1 MAEETYEERMRRLY
15 PMGLEAARKASEEFA
30 NQEMMAEI
38 QRQLPERL
46 RFGGE
51 FGLPSALAY
60 GKDADSRA
68 QIRGY
73 LTPGVDF
80 PSRMGT
86 YGRGMED
93 DPRYEFI
100 TGEPDY
106 DETTGTSKGISV
118 FQPMGRNPRE
128 RAFTTAE
135 GVEGS
140 RNRNKRHSYASTI
153 AHELT
158 HKFFDSPAFL
168 DFLEETGRY
177 SYPPGTPLTPR
188 QEHHLIQSVEPMTEE
203 FERLGARKHAQQ
215 YYSELLDH
223 FRGWLTPEREEKY
236 GIRLPIPHAIPEYP
250 STLDK
255 LIDFIRGQ

>member
-1 MAEETYEERMRRLY
+1 
-15 PMGLEAARKASEEFA
+15 MGLEEAKKASDELA
-30 NQEMMAEI
+30 NQEMIAEI

-51 FGLPSALAY
+51 FGLPSALGY

-73 LTPGVDF
+73 LTPGLDF
-80 PSRMGT
+80 PNRMGVFGPRSPRASRLT
-86 YGRGMED
+86 LEELAKLRRMED
-93 DPRYEFI
+93 DPAIEFI
-100 TGEPDY
+100 SGEPDY
-106 DETTGTSKGISV
+106 DATTGSKGISV
-118 FQPMGRNPRE
+118 FLPTGRNPQE
-128 RAFTTAE
+128 RAYNTAE
-135 GVEGS
+135 GFEGS
-140 RNRNKRHSYASTI
+140 RNRNKRYSYANAI

-168 DFLEETGRY
+168 DFLEETGR
-177 SYPPGTPLTPR
+177 SSGTPLTAR
-188 QEHHLIQSVEPMTEE
+188 QEHHLIESVEPMAEE
-203 FERLGARKHAQQ
+203 FERLGTRKHPQQ
-215 YYSELLDH
+215 YYSELLDQ

-236 GIRLPIPHAIPEYP
+236 GVRLPIQSTLPEYP